1 MTERPTNPSD
11 VDADRPAAPGDPI
24 DRRGV
29 DGAAGTGD
37 MLGGLSTGAGGRLG
51 PDHGVDQG
59 GVTVP
64 ISGDAPGFEGQTI
77 PMDGGAAAN
86 GDGSGDSA

>member
-11 VDADRPAAPGDPI
+11 VDADRPAAPGDAI
-24 DRRGV
+24 GRRV
-29 DGAAGTGD
+29 SDGAAGTGD

-51 PDHGVDQG
+51 PDQGVEQG

-64 ISGDAPGFEGQTI
+64 MSGDVPGFEGQTI
-77 PMDGGAAAN
+77 PTEDDDTTG
-86 GDGSGDSA
+86 